1 MLINSIKFNSGFLIL
16 STKVTLNI
24 KHAIDNNAGTNYDID
39 GTLSNNKYECQTD
52 VDFRQLCE
60 KYKGKFENFK
70 LIVNITINNQ
80 IFFYHINDSSIC
92 KSFITNTTNNSKNH
106 PPAPPNIIVKPDQ
119 HFVSISQTN
128 KIIQNVYNG
137 EQIIH
142 DIERDEDDD
151 EMVKISYKE
160 CNNCEI
166 NYYLVESDL
175 LDDIPVDNE
184 GKVDK
189 NGKHR
194 LDKNTQKKSFERKT
208 QLSVREATAKEN
220 AMADQIKQLKEYIYK
235 QQKISGQQL
244 QQDPSKMLESLLRH
258 QRQYGNQYSN
268 YPYEN
273 VLI

>member
-1 MLINSIKFNSGFLIL
+1 MKLKYQNLPATL
-16 STKVTLNI
+16 KVTLNI

-208 QLSVREATAKEN
+208 RTYVCSF
-220 AMADQIKQLKEYIYK
+220 
-235 QQKISGQQL
+235 
-244 QQDPSKMLESLLRH
+244 
-258 QRQYGNQYSN
+258 
-268 YPYEN
+268 
-273 VLI
+273 